1 MKLSV
6 LGTGSRGNA
15 TLVQAGDTC
24 VLVDVGFSA
33 RQIERRMAR
42 IGMHPEQISGVV
54 VSHDH
59 TDHTR
64 GLTLVRKYD
73 LDVYVTEG
81 THRASLRRF
90 RGKEKVHHYRS
101 GHPFRIGR
109 MRVEPFTTIH
119 DAADPVGLTL
129 QDTVSGLRVGIA
141 TDLGRPTTQIRHA
154 LSGAHFLVLE
164 ANHDERMLHAGPYP
178 VSVKS
183 RIASSH
189 GHLSNRAAA
198 RFACELIHD
207 GLAGILLAHLSAEC
221 NDPQLALKVVGDAL
235 GRAGYHG
242 FLEVAGQDEPTT
254 LLDLTELRTR
264 SGPDQYSLF

>member
-1 MKLSV
+1 VKLSV

-15 TLVQAGDTC
+15 TLVRAGDTC

-33 RQIERRMAR
+33 KQIERRLDR

-54 VSHDH
+54 LTHDH

-73 LDVYVTEG
+73 LDIYVTEA
-81 THRASLRRF
+81 THRAAHKVF
-90 RGKEKVHHYRS
+90 RGQERVFHYRS
-101 GHPFRIGR
+101 GQPFDIGQL
-109 MRVEPFTTIH
+109 RVEPFTTVH
-119 DAADPVGLTL
+119 DAADPVGMTL
-129 QDTVSGLRVGIA
+129 EDTETGLRVGIA

-154 LSGAHFLVLE
+154 LTGAHFLVLE

-198 RFACELIHD
+198 RFACELMHD
-207 GLAGILLAHLSAEC
+207 GLTGILLAHLSAEC
-221 NDPQLALKVVGDAL
+221 NDPQLALQVVGDAL
-235 GRAGYHG
+235 GAAGYHG

>member
-15 TLVQAGDTC
+15 TLVWAGETC

-33 RQIERRMAR
+33 KQIERRLEH
-42 IGMHPEQISGVV
+42 IGMHPDQISGVV
-54 VSHDH
+54 LTHDH

-73 LDVYVTEG
+73 LDIYVTEA
-81 THRASLRRF
+81 THRAAHKVF
-90 RGKEKVHHYRS
+90 RGRERVHHYRS
-101 GHPFRIGR
+101 GRPFDIGQL
-109 MRVEPFTTIH
+109 RVEPFATVH
-119 DAADPVGLTL
+119 DAADPVGMTL
-129 QDTVSGLRVGIA
+129 EDMESGLRVGIA

-178 VSVKS
+178 ISVKS

-198 RFACELIHD
+198 RFACELMHD

-221 NDPQLALKVVGDAL
+221 NDPQLALQVVGDAL